1 VRRAFVIVIDACG
14 AGDLPDS
21 AEYGDAGA
29 NTLAH
34 VAEAA
39 GGLDLPVLA
48 RLGLGNIMPLVGVA
62 PVDDPVVHGRLHPLG
77 PGKDTITG
85 HWELMGVVT
94 PVALRTYPDGFPDEV
109 LDALR
114 QATGRGVLCN
124 RPYSGTQVIDDFGA
138 QHLETGDLIVYTS
151 ADSVLQIAAHEEVVP
166 LEELYAACA
175 AAREIMTGEHAVG
188 RVIARPFHG
197 EPGAFQ
203 RTEGRRDM
211 ALDPPGRSYLEEL
224 QAGGVPVHTVGKI
237 GQVFNGV
244 GVDEQHKGSTNASA
258 LASTSRLIEKLEGGL
273 VFANLVE
280 TDQVFGH
287 RNDVEGFHGALREID
302 AAVGE
307 WLERLDPERDLLIL
321 TADHGCDPT
330 HPGTDHTREH
340 APLLAWFAG
349 GSLRHDGPSEAGP
362 QDSSAAEARRHD
374 GPFADVGASVLR
386 WLTDRDAPG
395 MQGEPFVP

>member
-1 VRRAFVIVIDACG
+1 MIVIDACG

-29 NTLAH
+29 NTLGH

-39 GGLDLPVLA
+39 GGLDLPVMGG
-48 RLGLGNIMPLVGVA
+48 LGLGNIMPLTGLPPVA
-62 PVDDPVVHGRLHPLG
+62 KPVVHGRLRPLG

-94 PVALRTYPDGFPDEV
+94 PVPLRTYPDGFPPEV
-109 LDALR
+109 VDALR
-114 QATGRGVLCN
+114 DATGRGIVCN
-124 RPYSGTQVIDDFGA
+124 RPYSGTEVIEDFGER
-138 QHLETGDLIVYTS
+138 QLGTGDLIVYTS
-151 ADSVLQIAAHEEVVP
+151 ADSVLQIAAHEDVVP
-166 LEELYAACA
+166 LAELYAACA

-188 RVIARPFHG
+188 RVIARPFKG
-197 EPGAFQ
+197 RPGAFA
-203 RTEGRRDM
+203 RTENRKDI
-211 ALDPPGRSYLEEL
+211 ALDPPARSYLLEL
-224 QAGGVPVHTVGKI
+224 RDAGVPVHTVGKI

-244 GVDEQHKGSTNASA
+244 GVDEQHKGSTNAAA
-258 LASTSRLIEKLEGGL
+258 LEATARLIDELDAGL

-302 AAVGE
+302 TAVGE
-307 WLERLDPERDLLIL
+307 WVRRLDPDEDLLVL

-340 APLLAWFAG
+340 APLLASFAG
-349 GSLRHDGPSEAGP
+349 HGG
-362 QDSSAAEARRHD
+362 RRHD

-386 WLTDRDAPG
+386 WLAGRDAPALP
-395 MQGEPFVP
+395 GEPFVP

>member
-14 AGDLPDS
+14 AGELPDS
-21 AEYGDAGA
+21 GAYGDAGA
-29 NTLAH
+29 NTLGH

-48 RLGLGNIMPLVGVA
+48 GLGLGNIMPLDGVS
-62 PVDDPVVHGRLHPLG
+62 PSPDPVVHGRLHPLG
-77 PGKDTITG
+77 PGKDTIAG
-85 HWELMGVVT
+85 HWELMGVIT

-109 LDALR
+109 IEALR
-114 QATGRGVLCN
+114 EASGRGVLCN
-124 RPYSGTQVIDDFGA
+124 RPYSGTEVIDDFGER
-138 QHLETGDLIVYTS
+138 HLETGDLIVYTS
-151 ADSVLQIAAHEEVVP
+151 ADSVLQIAAHEDLVP
-166 LEELYAACA
+166 PAELYAVCA
-175 AAREIMTGEHAVG
+175 AARRIMTGDHAVG
-188 RVIARPFHG
+188 RVIARPFRG
-197 EPGAFQ
+197 ERGAFQ
-203 RTEGRRDM
+203 RTEGRLDL
-211 ALDPPGRSYLEEL
+211 ALDPPGRSYLQEL
-224 QAGGVPVHTVGKI
+224 QADGVPVHTVGKI

-244 GVDEQHKGSTNASA
+244 GVDEQHKGSTNAA
-258 LASTSRLIEKLEGGL
+258 AIAATGRLMDELDGGF

-307 WLERLDPERDLLIL
+307 WLPRLNPECDLLIL

-340 APLLAWFAG
+340 APLLARFTAA
-349 GSLRHDGPSEAGP
+349 DG
-362 QDSSAAEARRHD
+362 DRRHD

-386 WLTDRDAPG
+386 WLAGRDAGLPG
-395 MQGEPFVP
+395 APFIA